1 LGAPDRVTRAAFLLL
16 ALLPPT
22 SHAQEL
28 ASFAEAASG
37 QELIYRGRYGAAQL
51 YFSDLARQYPADPV
65 APTLEA
71 AALIWWG
78 EALEEETHQ
87 ADSVDALLASAVER
101 AEASLAATSNDSE
114 RVRALFWL
122 GTALGYRARQA
133 ELRGRFW
140 RAALDARAMRRAL
153 DSAVTLDS
161 TCVDCLLGLA
171 VYDYALAR
179 AGALARLVARL
190 IGLGSG
196 NADLALARL
205 RRVSEEGL
213 LARTEA
219 RWVYAN
225 ALLRES
231 RADPALREESRRM
244 VGELLM
250 QYPDNPVFRR
260 FLESRGPEP

>member
-1 LGAPDRVTRAAFLLL
+1 LGALGRATRAILLFLT
-16 ALLPPT
+16 LLPRA

-28 ASFAEAASG
+28 VGFADVAAG
-37 QELIYRGRYGAAQL
+37 QDLIYRGRFGAAQL
-51 YFSDLARQYPADPV
+51 YFSDLARAFPADPV
-65 APTLEA
+65 GPTLEA

-87 ADSVDALLASAVER
+87 ADSVDALLASALER
-101 AEASLAATSNDSE
+101 AQAALAASSNDSE

-122 GTALGYRARQA
+122 GTAVGYRARQA

-161 TCVDCLLGLA
+161 SCVDCLLGLA

-196 NADLALARL
+196 DAELALARL
-205 RRVSEEGL
+205 RRVSDEGL

-231 RADPALREESRRM
+231 RADPALREEARRI

-260 FLESRGPEP
+260 FLEARGTEP